1 MRSARVAPLL
11 ALSLSFL
18 LTGCGATD
26 DDPSHLASSAPPA
39 TGGSATAPTDTA
51 GENPAAAYRAWLAAL
66 QGHDAEAACARQA
79 PDYTIAL
86 RRRAILEHRAE
97 LGDPCVAFEALLWE
111 DPQREYEPDA
121 IEITRATEEKATL
134 AVTFPGL
141 DQSVE
146 MIYHRARWRV
156 AALSDRDE
164 TAASTRAWV
173 KSWCSLT
180 PDMTKD
186 ELIAAMGTPSGEY
199 TVENGGEPQLWWAS
213 SQYDFR
219 AYLDVDGSVL
229 ELVGDYD
236 ALSAADREQLDCPE
250 LRS

>member
-1 MRSARVAPLL
+1 MA
-11 ALSLSFL
+11 
-18 LTGCGATD
+18 ATD
-26 DDPSHLASSAPPA
+26 SVGEDPV
-39 TGGSATAPTDTA
+39 
-51 GENPAAAYRAWLAAL
+51 AAYRGWLSAL
-66 QGHDAEAACARQA
+66 QGHDAEEACARQA
-79 PDYTIAL
+79 PDYTIDL
-86 RRRAILEHRAE
+86 RRHAILEHRAE

-111 DPQREYEPDA
+111 DPHREYEPDS
-121 IEITRATEEKATL
+121 IEVTRATEEKATL

-146 MIYHRARWRV
+146 MTYHRARWRV

-164 TAASTRAWV
+164 GATATRVWV
-173 KSWCSLT
+173 ESWCSLNL
-180 PDMTKD
+180 DMTKD
-186 ELIAAMGTPSGEY
+186 ELVAVMGTPSGEY
-199 TVENGGEPQLWWAS
+199 TVDNGGEPQLWWAS

-236 ALSAADREQLDCPE
+236 ALSAADRKQLDCPE